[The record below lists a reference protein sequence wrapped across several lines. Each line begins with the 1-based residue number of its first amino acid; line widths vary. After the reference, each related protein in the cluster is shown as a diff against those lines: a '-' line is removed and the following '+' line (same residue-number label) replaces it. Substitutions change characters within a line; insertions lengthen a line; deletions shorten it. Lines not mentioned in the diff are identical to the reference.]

1 MLMKKEIFLSAFL
14 CFSFWSYSVFAQKSS
29 QSAIPQKVELKQ
41 YFFVMLTKGP
51 TRDQDSAAA
60 AKIQEG
66 HMNNIRRLAD
76 LGKILVAGPF
86 GDDGDWLGIFIFDCK
101 TKEEVISYLKTD
113 PAIAAGRL
121 NYDIRPWW
129 TAKNCVF
136 K

>member
-1 MLMKKEIFLSAFL
+1 MKYSVRSVLGIFMLMNALI
-14 CFSFWSYSVFAQKSS
+14 VKSQQS
-29 QSAIPQKVELKQ
+29 QSKHANDQTELKQ

-51 TRDQDSAAA
+51 HRNQDSATA
-60 AKIQEG
+60 AKIQDG
-66 HMNNIRRLAD
+66 HLSNIRRLGS

-101 TKEEVISYLKTD
+101 TREEVEAYLKTD